1 MNGLRYQ
8 QAWRVLHISVC
19 PALDV
24 RACLSPLQ
32 KIFCATLLAGVI
44 SSCKLLWLL
53 GAVDKFTS
61 PMAVRGEE

>member
-1 MNGLRYQ
+1 M
-8 QAWRVLHISVC
+8 SVC
-19 PALDV
+19 PALNV
-24 RACLSPLQ
+24 WACLSPLQ

-44 SSCKLLWLL
+44 LSCKLLWLL